1 MKKIKIKLLS
11 FIARQ
16 IFQLL
21 FYLNKIDI
29 RGEKYLTDLI
39 DSQNPFMVCVWHG
52 RLIFPSWYLRL
63 KTTKVNAIASRNT
76 DGEMMAQVLRGWG
89 YGLIRGS
96 TKKGGKEVVQKMGK
110 IFKNSGIIA
119 ITNDGPKGPE
129 RIAKAGSIA
138 TAIKYN
144 AQVITI
150 TGSAT
155 KYWQMKSWDK
165 SILPKPF
172 GKIFIQISPPLNLAN
187 KPKTVDS
194 EVKYLSEFMNLYQ
207 DSVDELSCKEI

>member
-1 MKKIKIKLLS
+1 
-11 FIARQ
+11 
-16 IFQLL
+16 
-21 FYLNKIDI
+21 
-29 RGEKYLTDLI
+29 
-39 DSQNPFMVCVWHG
+39 
-52 RLIFPSWYLRL
+52 
-63 KTTKVNAIASRNT
+63 
-76 DGEMMAQVLRGWG
+76 MMAQVLRGWG

-172 GKIFIQISPPLNLAN
+172 GKIYIQISPPLNLAN

-207 DSVDELSCKEI
+207 DSVDKLSCKEI